1 MRIAS
6 HAKRDATDNLL
17 FSGSVSE
24 LLKIML
30 SDDNI
35 LALFKMP
42 VFTVLFRTQTVFKA
56 QADAEKIKVRH
67 SV

>member
-1 MRIAS
+1 MRIVS
-6 HAKRDATDNLL
+6 HAKRDATDNLP
-17 FSGSVSE
+17 FSSSVSE
-24 LLKIML
+24 LPKIML
-30 SDDNI
+30 SNYNI

-42 VFTVLFRTQTVFKA
+42 LFTVLFRTQTVYKA